1 MTTRGIF
8 VSKPARQLKPK
19 CARCGKPFTPESS
32 DQIYGSWC
40 AKKMAGSHTLPDGTI
55 EIRDAK
61 GRLGT
66 VIV

>member
-1 MTTRGIF
+1 MIEIVDSGQ
-8 VSKPARQLKPK
+8 SKCK
-19 CARCGKPFTPESS
+19 RCGKWFQPKEAG
-32 DQIYGSWC
+32 QEYGPTC
-40 AKKMAGSHTLPDGTI
+40 ARKMAGSHTLPDGTI